1 MRFGHKILIFT
12 ISLFLISCASEL
24 KPSTPFE
31 TFAAYTKAIKRK
43 DTEAMKLMLSDATL
57 KMHEQEAKAQ
67 NSNLDEII
75 KRQTLFGENQTEVK
89 YRNEKIEG
97 DRATLEI
104 MNAYSMWQKVPF
116 VRENGVWKIDN
127 QGFAEQMIQEV
138 EQRNKEKFD
147 SLNQGRQP

>member
-1 MRFGHKILIFT
+1 
-12 ISLFLISCASEL
+12 
-24 KPSTPFE
+24 
-31 TFAAYTKAIKRK
+31 
-43 DTEAMKLMLSDATL
+43 MKLMLSDATL

>member
-1 MRFGHKILIFT
+1 
-12 ISLFLISCASEL
+12 
-24 KPSTPFE
+24 
-31 TFAAYTKAIKRK
+31 
-43 DTEAMKLMLSDATL
+43 
-57 KMHEQEAKAQ
+57 
-67 NSNLDEII
+67 
-75 KRQTLFGENQTEVK
+75 
-89 YRNEKIEG
+89 
-97 DRATLEI
+97 

>member
-12 ISLFLISCASEL
+12 ISLFLISCASES

>member
-1 MRFGHKILIFT
+1 MRFALKILIFT
-12 ISLFLISCASEL
+12 ISLFLISCASES

>member
-12 ISLFLISCASEL
+12 ISLFLISCASES

-116 VRENGVWKIDN
+116 VRETESGKLIIK
-127 QGFAEQMIQEV
+127 ALPS
-138 EQRNKEKFD
+138 R
-147 SLNQGRQP
+147 